1 MGQKLFQRKH
11 EQKHKLHIK
20 NLIVAIAVQSVVP
33 NMIIKIAKI
42 IQIARPLIFWDRSN
56 RDQ

>member
-1 MGQKLFQRKH
+1 MWVKNVSGENVNK
-11 EQKHKLHIK
+11 KHKSHIN

-42 IQIARPLIFWDRSN
+42 IQIARPLIF
-56 RDQ
+56 